1 MLTGM
6 WISEDNNTS
15 YKLETIRAD
24 FMKEG
29 TLMIRSL
36 QVSGIYLTHAL
47 HVMSSFKK
55 NCTG

>member
-36 QVSGIYLTHAL
+36 QVSGI
-47 HVMSSFKK
+47 
-55 NCTG
+55 